1 MLVDYQITTE
11 QYIRVLSLMKA
22 LDLAL
27 AAESTQAFEFNIHA
41 LLKYNGYFGK
51 ISAQPHTTLCIQFSL
66 TNEGRRHFHWENR
79 FDLQ

>member
-1 MLVDYQITTE
+1 
-11 QYIRVLSLMKA
+11 MKA

-27 AAESTQAFEFNIHA
+27 AAESTQVFEFNIHA

-51 ISAQPHTTLCIQFSL
+51 ISAQPHTTLCIQFL
-66 TNEGRRHFHWENR
+66 IREKNEGRRHFHWENR